1 MLKDP
6 FACMYMYVRTYVT
19 GFDKSQLRHTKCQHT
34 FFTTTHSYVCQLT
47 NSSCQKF
54 FLGGINLA
62 VLQLHVNFL

>member
-19 GFDKSQLRHTKCQHT
+19 GFESQLRHTKCQHT

-47 NSSCQKF
+47 NNHAKSSF
-54 FLGGINLA
+54 WGY
-62 VLQLHVNFL
+62 